1 MDLFIPLIYFILTNG
16 LFVLLFNKS
25 FGKCIP
31 ITLIIST
38 FTLYISQF
46 LFKTFNIGVIINIL
60 FPFIFLLLIF
70 IKRKKENVQV
80 FYKNFFSNGFY
91 IFLVIY
97 ICIYIFDFYRV
108 FTKWDEFS
116 HWGVMVKEMYRLDRF
131 YSVKQSTLMVHKDY
145 PPIIQ
150 LFEFFYSKLCGGYKE
165 AYLERAIHL
174 LNLSF
179 FIPLFSE
186 KEQSKKQVL
195 LKTLLITISIFMIY
209 LLFDRH
215 NIINTIYVD
224 YTMAIT
230 TAYLL
235 ATISIEKDLFQK
247 FTIINLSLG
256 LTFLLLIKQM
266 SLPLYAMILFLF
278 IMNILLK
285 EKEKRLSKENL
296 KKLCK
301 IAILLIIIPILTMKS
316 WNCYIEKLKIEKQFD
331 LKDIKIMELK
341 SINNGTKG
349 EKYQQQSIKNYFR
362 AIKTENMTTSY
373 LHITYLECFIITI
386 VLLYVLWSLNK
397 KTISKQQIILIG
409 ITLTLGYIGYS
420 FVMLILYVFSFGP
433 IEGPSL
439 ASFERYMPTFVL
451 ICLSLIFMLFIYNNK
466 TKKDLHKLV
475 MLTAILILIQ
485 SPLSINKCYPRI
497 KKSQM
502 SGFEKLANSIKEK
515 TKNKSKIY
523 VIAEDSVGDYQFYIK
538 YYLGDKTTNLVYF
551 DLPVKDIENYED
563 YYNQNIKEYMLK
575 FDYLFLAKLNKEFKE
590 KYSFLFENNT
600 IEEGNL
606 YKIEKYP
613 MKLIK

>member
-179 FIPLFSE
+179 FIPFVSE

-285 EKEKRLSKENL
+285 EKGKRLSKENL

-341 SINNGTKG
+341 NINNGTKG

-538 YYLGDKTTNLVYF
+538 YYLEDKTTNLVYF

-563 YYNQNIKEYMLK
+563 YYNKNIKEYMLK

-613 MKLIK
+613 MKLIN

>member
-1 MDLFIPLIYFILTNG
+1 
-16 LFVLLFNKS
+16 
-25 FGKCIP
+25 
-31 ITLIIST
+31 
-38 FTLYISQF
+38 
-46 LFKTFNIGVIINIL
+46 
-60 FPFIFLLLIF
+60 
-70 IKRKKENVQV
+70 
-80 FYKNFFSNGFY
+80 
-91 IFLVIY
+91 
-97 ICIYIFDFYRV
+97 
-108 FTKWDEFS
+108 
-116 HWGVMVKEMYRLDRF
+116 MYRLDRF

-285 EKEKRLSKENL
+285 EKGKRLSKENL

-341 SINNGTKG
+341 NINNGTKG

-373 LHITYLECFIITI
+373 LRITYLECFIITL

>member
-179 FIPLFSE
+179 FIPLVSE

-285 EKEKRLSKENL
+285 EKGKRLSKENL

-301 IAILLIIIPILTMKS
+301 IAILLIMIPILTMKS

>member
-1 MDLFIPLIYFILTNG
+1 MDVFIRLIYCMLTKG

-186 KEQSKKQVL
+186 KEQSKKQFL
-195 LKTLLITISIFMIY
+195 LKTLL
-209 LLFDRH
+209 
-215 NIINTIYVD
+215 NTIYVD

-285 EKEKRLSKENL
+285 EKGKRLSKENL

>member
-46 LFKTFNIGVIINIL
+46 LFKTFNIGVIINLL

-285 EKEKRLSKENL
+285 EKGKRLSKENL

>member
-285 EKEKRLSKENL
+285 EKGKRLSKENL

-341 SINNGTKG
+341 NINNGTKG

-373 LHITYLECFIITI
+373 LRITYLECFIITL

>member
-285 EKEKRLSKENL
+285 EKGKRLSKENL